1 MKSKNVLNKAVNVC
15 GKVVGERQHLRQ
27 LYECCVLRKA
37 GVIANDSSHVLA
49 KFMNCYLVDDFG
61 Y

>member
-1 MKSKNVLNKAVNVC
+1 MC
-15 GKVVGERQHLRQ
+15 GKVVGERQHLGQ

-37 GVIANDSSHVLA
+37 GVTADDSSHDLA
-49 KFMNCYLVDDFG
+49 KFMNFYLADDFG